1 MVWDPYFKFM
11 EDTAFP
17 ILWHVNDPEEFWD
30 KDKIPKWALEQD
42 WLYDETFIN
51 NEKQYEEV
59 LKVLRRHPNLKI
71 IFAHFFFMSKQLDR
85 LSSILDK
92 YPNVYIDLTPGI
104 EMYINFSENKE
115 KAIAFFE
122 KYQDRIMY
130 GTDIG
135 TKGVVDG
142 KSASLEEEKKRSD
155 LVKRYISAT
164 EDFLVDKQYSYLMH
178 DKDFT
183 LSPLALS
190 KKIQSKIFAQNFM
203 NFIGHVP
210 YAIDSKKALWEVR
223 RTMFKLLLMKI
234 GDKKLNS
241 ILITKESL

>member
-1 MVWDPYFKFM
+1 
-11 EDTAFP
+11 
-17 ILWHVNDPEEFWD
+17 
-30 KDKIPKWALEQD
+30 
-42 WLYDETFIN
+42 
-51 NEKQYEEV
+51 
-59 LKVLRRHPNLKI
+59 
-71 IFAHFFFMSKQLDR
+71 MSKQLDR

-92 YPNVYIDLTPGI
+92 YPNIYVDLTPGI

-115 KAIAFFE
+115 KAVAFFE

-142 KSASLEEEKKRSD
+142 KSASLEEEKKRAD

-178 DKDFT
+178 DKDFI

-190 KKIQSKIFAQNFM
+190 KKIQSKIFAQNFI

-210 YAIDSKKALWEVR
+210 
-223 RTMFKLLLMKI
+223 
-234 GDKKLNS
+234 
-241 ILITKESL
+241 